1 MVMETR
7 EKTALIVCLVFLV
20 AFVFRVAILFR
31 SEYPPSTDIGL
42 HSNILNLILDS
53 GEVPTWNP
61 YHMGGEPLTNTPGFY
76 LFASFLVLFTGMP
89 QLTAQVLL
97 ASLFSAFMVFPAYLI
112 ARKIWKNKNIGLL
125 AAFFVAVSTFSF
137 EMLGWGGYPNIV
149 SLTLIGIVVFV
160 FLKNSSQP
168 HFFKL
173 IITALLLG
181 CLAITHLLSFF
192 VLLAVWIGYIALVH
206 IAKAFRLTEV
216 KSLRTIGFFFASVAL
231 SALFISPWLLRVW
244 DFYVDMSAQGVFVGG
259 MEENRALILAYRR
272 VDVNILVF
280 SLALV
285 LLIFM
290 FRASRGK
297 YVDDE
302 SLMFIALFFVPLA
315 LTQAYVFGI
324 ITDYLRFMY
333 YVDMPGLLTLA
344 ASLFFASKFIA
355 AGFRKLSMTKWNRP
369 RSFKAASTVALPAIL
384 IITYFVS
391 PLSLT
396 PAGAVTRTE
405 FYTTVKTSE
414 ATAMNWIQQR
424 TPEQARLVTD
434 HLYGWWLS
442 GVAKRSTLSAVSP
455 EFLLYPNEI
464 EVAKSAL
471 ILLDTDFYFDN
482 GLIQVREDGGYFA
495 RHNPIFIINSQLVP
509 YSVLHFNDSEVTLF
523 FQQGAISQT
532 LDLDEVKLSETQ
544 FTTNDGNVA
553 VLSIVRENEFL
564 RVNKTLIV
572 RRGVRFA
579 ELSYEVES
587 KDSGDAL
594 NWMRFIVHM
603 RQGRS
608 VFNNQSLSIFDY
620 NAMVKGQIVFKE
632 IAPETRIYTSESPSS
647 AEFLYSLNS
656 SRNVK
661 IGFLIGLYDVKEVS
675 YNQILDTLGN
685 LPNNPLQVESE
696 STMTATS
703 YLEIVRKYSVTF
715 VVCRDKEMYPK
726 FLKNPK
732 FRTLYNSVE
741 VAVFQVAD

>member
-1 MVMETR
+1 VRKTR
-7 EKTALIVCLVFLV
+7 EKTTLIVCLVFLA
-20 AFVFRVAILFR
+20 AFVFRVAVLFR

-42 HSNILNLILDS
+42 HSNILNLVLDT

-76 LFASFLVLFTGMP
+76 LFASFLVLLTGMP

-97 ASLFSAFMVFPAYLI
+97 AALFSAFMVFPAYLI
-112 ARKIWKNKNIGLL
+112 SRKIWKNKSIGLL
-125 AAFFVAVSTFSF
+125 AAFFVAVSTFSL

-149 SLTLIGIVVFV
+149 SLTLIGIAVFV
-160 FLKNSSQP
+160 FLKNSNQP

-181 CLAITHLLSFF
+181 ALAITHLLSFF
-192 VLLAVWIGYIALVH
+192 VLLSVWIGYIILLQ
-206 IAKAFRLTEV
+206 IAKAFRLTHV
-216 KSLRTIGFFFASVAL
+216 KSLRTLGFFLASLAL
-231 SALFISPWLLRVW
+231 AALLVSPWLLRVW
-244 DFYVDMSAQGVFVGG
+244 NFYWDMSAQGVFVGG
-259 MEENRALILAYRR
+259 MEENKGLILANRH

-297 YVDDE
+297 YVDEE
-302 SLMFIALFFVPLA
+302 SLMFIALFFAPLA

-344 ASLFFASKFIA
+344 ASVFFA
-355 AGFRKLSMTKWNRP
+355 FRFTSVGIKKLSMTKWNRYVNV
-369 RSFKAASTVALPAIL
+369 RAAAKIIPPLIL
-384 IITYFVS
+384 IIVYFVS

-396 PAGAVTRTE
+396 PVEAVTRAE

-414 ATAMNWIQQR
+414 ATAMNWIQQK
-424 TPEQARLVTD
+424 TPAQSKLLAD

-495 RHNPIFIINSQLVP
+495 RHNPIFIINRQTAP
-509 YSVLHFNDSEVTLF
+509 YSVLHFNDSEVTIF
-523 FQQGAISQT
+523 IQRGAVSQS
-532 LDLDEVKLSETQ
+532 LDLDEIKLSETQ
-544 FTTNDGNVA
+544 FTANNGNLA
-553 VLSIVRENEFL
+553 ALSIIRENEL
-564 RVNKTLIV
+564 LQVNKTLIV
-572 RRGVRFA
+572 RRSVRFA
-579 ELSYEVES
+579 ELSYEVEI
-587 KDSGDAL
+587 KDNGDAL

-603 RQGRS
+603 RQGKS
-608 VFNNQSLSIFDY
+608 VFNNQSLSLFDY
-620 NAMVKGQIVFKE
+620 NAMVKGQIIFKE
-632 IAPETRIYTSESPSS
+632 ATPETRIFTSENPSS
-647 AEFLYSLNS
+647 AEFLYSLNN

-661 IGFLIGLYDVKEVS
+661 IGFLIGLYDVKDVP
-675 YNQILDTLGN
+675 YNQILDTLGD

-703 YLEIVRKYSVTF
+703 YLEIIRKYSVTF

-732 FRTLYNSVE
+732 FRTVYNSVE
-741 VAVFQVAD
+741 VAVFQVVD

>member
-1 MVMETR
+1 VKKTR
-7 EKTALIVCLVFLV
+7 EKTTLIVCLVFLV

-31 SEYPPSTDIGL
+31 NEYPPSTDIGL

-97 ASLFSAFMVFPAYLI
+97 AALFSAFMVFPAYLI
-112 ARKIWKNKNIGLL
+112 SRKIWKNNNIGLL
-125 AAFFVAVSTFSF
+125 AAFFVAVSTFSL

-160 FLKNSSQP
+160 FLKNSNQP
-168 HFFKL
+168 RFFKL

-181 CLAITHLLSFF
+181 ALAITHLLSFF
-192 VLLAVWIGYIALVH
+192 VLLSVWIGYIILLH
-206 IAKAFRLTEV
+206 IAKAFRLTQV
-216 KSLRTIGFFFASVAL
+216 KSLRTVGFFLASVAL
-231 SALFISPWLLRVW
+231 AALLISPWLLRVW
-244 DFYVDMSAQGVFVGG
+244 NFYWDMSAQGVFVGG
-259 MEENRALILAYRR
+259 MEENKSLILANRH
-272 VDVNILVF
+272 VDVNILLF
-280 SLALV
+280 SLVLV

-297 YVDDE
+297 YIDDE
-302 SLMFIALFFVPLA
+302 SLVFIALFFVPLA

-344 ASLFFASKFIA
+344 ASLFFAFKFVS
-355 AGFRKLSMTKWNRP
+355 AGFKKLLTTKWSRH
-369 RSFKAASTVALPAIL
+369 RSLKAARIVALPAIL
-384 IITYFVS
+384 IIVYFVS
-391 PLSLT
+391 PLSIT

-414 ATAMNWIQQR
+414 ATAMNWIQQK
-424 TPEQARLVTD
+424 TPVQSRLLTD

-482 GLIQVREDGGYFA
+482 SLIQVREDGGYFA
-495 RHNPIFIINSQLVP
+495 RHNPIFIINRQPVP

-523 FQQGAISQT
+523 IQQGAVSQT
-532 LDLDEVKLSETQ
+532 VNLDEVKLSQTC
-544 FTTNDGNVA
+544 FIANDGNLA
-553 VLSIVRENEFL
+553 ALSIIRENELL

-587 KDSGDAL
+587 KDNGDAL

-620 NAMVKGQIVFKE
+620 NAMVKGQIIFKE
-632 IAPETRIYTSESPSS
+632 ATPETRIFTSESPSS
-647 AEFLYSLNS
+647 AEFLYSFNS

-661 IGFLIGLYDVKEVS
+661 IGFLIGLYDVKEVP
-675 YNQILDTLGN
+675 YNQILDMLGN

-703 YLEIVRKYSVTF
+703 YLEIIRKNSVTF

-732 FRTLYNSVE
+732 FRTVYNSVE